1 MVDREELLGEL
12 SDLLRF
18 ARSIARNEHLAQDL
32 VQDTMIRA
40 MERGDQFRSDGN
52 LGAWLRSILRNLAID
67 RVRKASHELT
77 VDHVEMEWH
86 EDELT
91 VDPAYIAERS
101 ADRAELEDALS
112 RIPFTY
118 RTTVVLHDAEGW
130 TVPEIADMDG
140 IEIPAAKQRLR
151 RGRMMLVSALAGG
164 SLRRHALKGVPMRC
178 WDARQHVSDYMN
190 GTLDQP
196 LAESVES
203 HLSVCPTCPPLYA
216 ALVGVRDQMGTL
228 RDKNNVVP
236 DDLAARI
243 NSLVAAPSGP
253 A

>member
-1 MVDREELLGEL
+1 MAVREDLLHEL

-18 ARSIARNEHLAQDL
+18 ARSVARNEDLAQDL
-32 VQDTMIRA
+32 VQETMIRA
-40 MERGDQFRSDGN
+40 IERADQFRSEGN

-67 RVRKASHELT
+67 RVRKSSHELT

-101 ADRAELEDALS
+101 ADRAELEDALA
-112 RIPFTY
+112 RLPFVY

-130 TVPEIADMDG
+130 TLPEIAEMEG
-140 IEIPAAKQRLR
+140 IGLPAAKQRLR

-190 GTLDQP
+190 GTLADE
-196 LAESVES
+196 LAGSVEA
-203 HLSVCPTCPPLYA
+203 HLERCPTCPPLYA
-216 ALVGVRDQMGTL
+216 ALVGVREQMGAL
-228 RDKNNVVP
+228 RDRDNVIP
-236 DDLAARI
+236 PGLAERI
-243 NSLVAAPSGP
+243 NAAVAM
-253 A
+253 

>member
-1 MVDREELLGEL
+1 MVIREDLLHEL

-18 ARSIARNEHLAQDL
+18 ARSVARNEDLAQDL
-32 VQDTMIRA
+32 VQETMVRSIERA
-40 MERGDQFRSDGN
+40 DQFRSEGN

-67 RVRKASHELT
+67 RVRKSSHELT

-101 ADRAELEDALS
+101 ADKAELEDALA
-112 RIPFTY
+112 RLPFVY

-130 TVPEIADMDG
+130 TLSEIAEM
-140 IEIPAAKQRLR
+140 EEVRLPAAKQRLR

-190 GTLDQP
+190 GTL
-196 LAESVES
+196 AEELVQSVEA
-203 HLSVCPTCPPLYA
+203 HLERCPTCPPLYA
-216 ALVGVRDQMGTL
+216 ALVGVREQMGGL
-228 RDKNNVVP
+228 RDRDNVIP
-236 DDLAARI
+236 AGLAERI
-243 NSLVAAPSGP
+243 NAAVAM
-253 A
+253 

>member
-1 MVDREELLGEL
+1 MVVREELLNEL

-18 ARSIARNEHLAQDL
+18 ARSVARNEDLAQDL

-40 MERGDQFRSDGN
+40 MERADQFRSEGD

-67 RVRKASHELT
+67 RVRKSSHELT

-101 ADRAELEDALS
+101 ADRAELEDALA
-112 RIPFTY
+112 RLPFVY

-130 TVPEIADMDG
+130 TLTEIAEMEG
-140 IEIPAAKQRLR
+140 IGLPAAKQRLR
-151 RGRMMLVSALAGG
+151 RGRMMMVSALAGG

-190 GTLDQP
+190 GTLAEE
-196 LAESVES
+196 LAGSVEA
-203 HLSVCPTCPPLYA
+203 HLERCPTCPPLYA
-216 ALVGVRDQMGTL
+216 ALVGVREQMGVL
-228 RDKNNVVP
+228 RDKDNVIP
-236 DDLAARI
+236 ADLVESLNTAVAR
-243 NSLVAAPSGP
+243 
-253 A
+253 

>member
-1 MVDREELLGEL
+1 MVVREELLNEL

-18 ARSIARNEHLAQDL
+18 ARSVARNEDLAQDL

-40 MERGDQFRSDGN
+40 MERADQFRSEGD

-67 RVRKASHELT
+67 RVRKSSHELT

-101 ADRAELEDALS
+101 ADRAELEDALT
-112 RIPFTY
+112 RLPFVY

-130 TVPEIADMDG
+130 TLTEIAEMEG
-140 IEIPAAKQRLR
+140 IGLPAAKQRLR

-190 GTLDQP
+190 GTLADE
-196 LAESVES
+196 LAGSVEA
-203 HLSVCPTCPPLYA
+203 HLERCPTCPPLYA
-216 ALVGVRDQMGTL
+216 ALVGVREQMGAL
-228 RDKNNVVP
+228 RDKDNVIP
-236 DDLAARI
+236 ADLAERLNSDVAR
-243 NSLVAAPSGP
+243 
-253 A
+253 